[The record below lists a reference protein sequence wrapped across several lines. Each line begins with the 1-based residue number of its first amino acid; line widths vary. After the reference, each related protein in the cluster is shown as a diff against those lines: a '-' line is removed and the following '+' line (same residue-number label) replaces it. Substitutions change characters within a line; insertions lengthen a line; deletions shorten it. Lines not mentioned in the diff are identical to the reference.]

1 MQLAEVIGHAT
12 STVKHASLH
21 GWRML
26 IVQPLDARQQPDGVP
41 IIALDAL
48 GSGRG
53 DRVVISS
60 DGKAA
65 REMTGAEN
73 SPARWTIMG
82 LADDSFAN
90 KTGTERSR

>member
-1 MQLAEVIGHAT
+1 MQLAQVIGHAT
-12 STVKHASLH
+12 STIKHASLH

-26 IVQPLDARQQPDGVP
+26 IVQPLDARKQPDGVP

-53 DRVVISS
+53 DYVVISS

-65 REMTGAEN
+65 REMTGADD
-73 SPARWTIMG
+73 SPARWSIIG
-82 LADDSFAN
+82 VDDNVGQAASLP
-90 KTGTERSR
+90 SRD

>member
-1 MQLAEVIGHAT
+1 MQLARVIGHAT
-12 STVKHASLH
+12 STIKHPSLH

-26 IVQPLDARQQPDGVP
+26 IVQPLDARRQPDGAP
-41 IIALDAL
+41 LIALDRL

-73 SPARWTIMG
+73 SPARWTIVG
-82 LADDSFAN
+82 VDDQF
-90 KTGTERSR
+90 GD

>member
-1 MQLAEVIGHAT
+1 
-12 STVKHASLH
+12 
-21 GWRML
+21 ML

-53 DRVVISS
+53 DRVVITS

-73 SPARWTIMG
+73 SPARWTIVG
-82 LADDSFAN
+82 VADDF
-90 KTGTERSR
+90 GDEQRRRH